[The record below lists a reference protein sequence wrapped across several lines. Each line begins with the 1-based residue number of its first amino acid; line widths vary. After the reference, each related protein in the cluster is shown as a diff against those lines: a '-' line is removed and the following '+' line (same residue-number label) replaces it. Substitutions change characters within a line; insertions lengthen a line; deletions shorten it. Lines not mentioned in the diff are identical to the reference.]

1 MVEEVRE
8 TWGCGQEDSTE
19 AVFLTWGE
27 EGLLVR

>member
-8 TWGCGQEDSTE
+8 TRGHGQEDSTV